1 MILVE
6 NQHINQIP
14 VLHLAHKD
22 LYHESLPFVI
32 FEHGFTSAKEHNLHY
47 AYLLAEKGFR
57 VVLPEAAYHGER
69 STNLNVQQLA
79 LHFWEIVVQTIREL
93 DIIREY
99 LCNSTI
105 NRSFSNRFSGNFD
118 GWYGYTWFIDTI

>member
-1 MILVE
+1 MEDLTVIIVE
-6 NQHINQIP
+6 NKCIEHIP
-14 VLHLAHKD
+14 VLHIVSKEHIDDK
-22 LYHESLPFVI
+22 LPFVM
-32 FEHGFTSAKEHNLHY
+32 FVHGFTSAKEHNLHY
-47 AYLLAEKGFR
+47 AYLLAERGFR

-99 LCNSTI
+99 YVTEQLI
-105 NRSFSNRFSGNFD
+105 
-118 GWYGYTWFIDTI
+118 